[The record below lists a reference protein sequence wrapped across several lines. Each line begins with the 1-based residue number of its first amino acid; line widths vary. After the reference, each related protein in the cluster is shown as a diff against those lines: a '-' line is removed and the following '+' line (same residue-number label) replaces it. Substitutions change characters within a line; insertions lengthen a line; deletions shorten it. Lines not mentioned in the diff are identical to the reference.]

1 MVHDVL
7 EALNKSGFNG
17 YNKEIEEFIQ
27 LLIQNNNEKNKGS
40 KKKENKRTEIEN
52 DKDIQNEENIKIEK
66 EKIIWIFQL
75 ELNFKNLNVYS
86 KYMKDK
92 C

>member
-27 LLIQNNNEKNKGS
+27 LLIQNNNEKNKAS

-66 EKIIWIFQL
+66 EKIIWNFQL
-75 ELNFKNLNVYS
+75 ELNFKNLNLYS
-86 KYMKDK
+86 KYMIDK

>member
-66 EKIIWIFQL
+66 EKINSNFQI
-75 ELNFKNLNVYS
+75 
-86 KYMKDK
+86 
-92 C
+92 

>member
-66 EKIIWIFQL
+66 EKI
-75 ELNFKNLNVYS
+75 N
-86 KYMKDK
+86 
-92 C
+92 